1 MKKTFLAS
9 FVLPILIGGL
19 LFSVQHVFAATEDA
33 GAVFGPEENPN
44 PPTRTKEDCDDAK
57 LRNQQACLEKPNQ
70 ENEDDIQKKSRCS
83 VEANTEYGVCMKS
96 VTRGGGANVSE
107 NDEVG
112 FQIPDAS
119 VLDQFGG
126 QSAQQVIGNFMRTAT
141 GIMGSIA
148 FAIMVFAG
156 FLWMT
161 AGGNSDKQHK
171 AMSMMVWA
179 SLGIIVILSGYTIV
193 RFVFDSFTN

>member
-1 MKKTFLAS
+1 MKKNFLAS
-9 FVLPILIGGL
+9 FFLSIFICSL
-19 LFSVQHVFAATEDA
+19 LFSVPQVFAATEDA

-44 PPTRTKEDCDDAK
+44 PPTRTKEDCDNAK
-57 LRNQQACLEKPNQ
+57 LRDQQACLEKPNE

-83 VEANTEYGVCMKS
+83 VAANQEYTVCLRS
-96 VTRGGGANVSE
+96 VTRDGAPNVSA

-112 FQIPDAS
+112 FQIPDAG
-119 VLDQFGG
+119 VLDQFRG

-148 FAIMVFAG
+148 FGIMVFAG